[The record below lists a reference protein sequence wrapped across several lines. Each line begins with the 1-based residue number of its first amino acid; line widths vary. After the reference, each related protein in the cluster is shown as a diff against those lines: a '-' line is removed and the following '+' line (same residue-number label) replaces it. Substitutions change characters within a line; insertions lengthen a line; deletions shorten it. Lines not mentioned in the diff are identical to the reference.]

1 MRVNANALSLHP
13 KQIHA
18 CIFFSCMPNQ
28 QNWLYF
34 PMVVLI
40 LPTFLLQSFHYIY
53 IYTRV
58 SNRFFLFPRYKLLK
72 YTELLN
78 IRTYFEYFSFQID

>member
-53 IYTRV
+53 V
-58 SNRFFLFPRYKLLK
+58 SIPESLIGYFYFLDINCSNI
-72 YTELLN
+72 LN
-78 IRTYFEYFSFQID
+78 Y